1 MAKFNLDNYELVE
14 DRLKKFWKDNPE
26 GRINTD
32 VVSSSD
38 DGTMVIVKAELFI
51 SKEDET
57 PVSSGLA
64 QETKGLGGFANN
76 EAWLENCESSAI
88 GRALANWKYQ
98 GNKKPRPTQEE
109 MKKVSVPNEVKV
121 EKKTPPKLSKE
132 EVKKM
137 EDIAS
142 EMVSD
147 DVKKSP
153 VAEQLNHS
161 LEVMI
166 PDENQRDSLKK
177 RAYNELVNM
186 NVADKDIT
194 KWTADNMSTFLTR
207 VEDYLKED
215 TSEPETTK
223 DIVEEVFGEVTDK
236 SEKVCPEC
244 QNSGYIKDNRVAKE
258 EAPDKVEKNGVMVDN
273 KFKNFPDFN
282 CQKND
287 QYNPDFNGCGKGWY
301 TNNAPTEWL

>member
-1 MAKFNLDNYELVE
+1 MAKFNLDNYETVE
-14 DRLKKFWKDNPE
+14 DRLKKYWEENPHGKIE
-26 GRINTD
+26 TD
-32 VVSSSD
+32 VVHITD
-38 DGTMVIVKAELFI
+38 DGNCVTIKASVYIHAMTDVGDHTLI
-51 SKEDET
+51 LKT
-57 PVSSGLA
+57 TGIA
-64 QETKGLGGFANN
+64 QETKGQGGFANAD
-76 EAWLENCESSAI
+76 AWMENCETSAI

-98 GNKKPRPTQEE
+98 GNTKPRPSKEE
-109 MKKVSVPNEVKV
+109 MKKVSASNEVKV
-121 EKKTPPKLSKE
+121 EKKPAAKLSKE

-166 PDENQRDSLKK
+166 PDEDKRNSLKT

-194 KWTADNMSTFLTR
+194 KWTNDNMSTFLTR

-215 TSEPETTK
+215 TSEPETTE
-223 DIVEEVFGEVTDK
+223 DIVGDVFGEVVDK
-236 SEKVCPEC
+236 SEKVCPVC
-244 QNSGYIKDNRVAKE
+244 NKSGNIEDNR
-258 EAPDKVEKNGVMVDN
+258 EKKDADPG
-273 KFKNFPDFN
+273 KFGKIPDFACSN
-282 CQKND
+282 YQDKD
-287 QYNPDFNGCGKGWY
+287 GCGQGWWM
-301 TNNAPTEWL
+301 NNAPTEWL

>member
-121 EKKTPPKLSKE
+121 EKKPAAKLSKE

-147 DVKKSP
+147 DEKKSP
-153 VAEQLNHS
+153 VADQLNHS

>member
-14 DRLKKFWKDNPE
+14 DRLKKFWKDNPN

-38 DGTMVIVKAELFI
+38 DGTMVIVKAELYLD
-51 SKEDET
+51 KNDTT

-121 EKKTPPKLSKE
+121 EKKPAAKLSKE

-236 SEKVCPEC
+236 SGKICPVC
-244 QNSGYIKDNRVAKE
+244 NKSGNIEDNR
-258 EAPDKVEKNGVMVDN
+258 EKKDADPG
-273 KFKNFPDFN
+273 KFGKIPDFACSN
-282 CQKND
+282 YQDKD
-287 QYNPDFNGCGKGWY
+287 GCGQGWWM
-301 TNNAPTEWL
+301 NNAPTEWL